1 MTTEW
6 PAWNGKKGMP
16 MELFDASLDQLR
28 YRVEQLDEYARA
40 VEMDLDTLEALRE
53 EVFPEGI
60 DPDRDWDD
68 YHLVRNE
75 FDRRAAEEFDLGQ

>member
-1 MTTEW
+1 
-6 PAWNGKKGMP
+6 
-16 MELFDASLDQLR
+16 MELFDASLVQLR

>member
-1 MTTEW
+1 MRMGSPMW
-6 PAWNGKKGMP
+6 SGKKVTP

-40 VEMDLDTLEALRE
+40 VEMDLESLDQLRA
-53 EVFPEGI
+53 EVFPEGMNL
-60 DPDRDWDD
+60 DRDWDD

>member
-1 MTTEW
+1 
-6 PAWNGKKGMP
+6 

-40 VEMDLDTLEALRE
+40 VEMDLESLDQLRA
-53 EVFPEGI
+53 EVFPEGMNL
-60 DPDRDWDD
+60 DRDWDD

>member
-1 MTTEW
+1 
-6 PAWNGKKGMP
+6 
-16 MELFDASLDQLR
+16 MELFDASLEQLR

-40 VEMDLDTLEALRE
+40 VEMDLESLDALRAD
-53 EVFPEGI
+53 VFPDGI
-60 DPDRDWDD
+60 SPDRDWDD

>member
-1 MTTEW
+1 
-6 PAWNGKKGMP
+6 

-28 YRVEQLDEYARA
+28 FRVEQLDEYARA
-40 VEMDLDTLEALRE
+40 VEMDLDTLDALRE
-53 EVFPEGI
+53 EVFPGGI

>member
-1 MTTEW
+1 
-6 PAWNGKKGMP
+6 

-40 VEMDLDTLEALRE
+40 VEMDLESRDQLRA

-60 DPDRDWDD
+60 YPDRDWDD

>member
-1 MTTEW
+1 
-6 PAWNGKKGMP
+6 
-16 MELFDASLDQLR
+16 MELFDARLDQLR

-40 VEMDLDTLEALRE
+40 VEMDLATLEALRD

>member
-1 MTTEW
+1 
-6 PAWNGKKGMP
+6 

-40 VEMDLDTLEALRE
+40 VEMDLESLDQLRE

-60 DPDRDWDD
+60 NPDRDWDD

-75 FDRRAAEEFDLGQ
+75 IDRRAAEEFDLGPER

>member
-1 MTTEW
+1 MGSPMW
-6 PAWNGKKGMP
+6 SGKKVTP

-40 VEMDLDTLEALRE
+40 VEMDLESLDQLRAE
-53 EVFPEGI
+53 GFPEGI
-60 DPDRDWDD
+60 NPDRDWDD

>member
-1 MTTEW
+1 
-6 PAWNGKKGMP
+6 

-40 VEMDLDTLEALRE
+40 VEMDLESLDQLRA
-53 EVFPEGI
+53 EVFPEGLNL
-60 DPDRDWDD
+60 DRDWDD

>member
-1 MTTEW
+1 
-6 PAWNGKKGMP
+6 

-40 VEMDLDTLEALRE
+40 VEMDLDTLEALRD

>member
-1 MTTEW
+1 
-6 PAWNGKKGMP
+6 

-40 VEMDLDTLEALRE
+40 VETDLDTLEALRD

>member
-1 MTTEW
+1 
-6 PAWNGKKGMP
+6 

-28 YRVEQLDEYARA
+28 HRVEQLDEYARA
-40 VEMDLDTLEALRE
+40 VEMGLDTLDALRE

-68 YHLVRNE
+68 YHVVRNE
-75 FDRRAAEEFDLGQ
+75 CDRRAAEEFDLGQ